1 MASHHLQPT
10 IRPRSLAHVLDDLR
24 EARSD
29 MDAARTAV
37 IGGEDA
43 DDRLAEAETRMED
56 LQTEA
61 DDRKDALGGSDANVI
76 MGGDEKKL
84 LRLWRRSA
92 ARPSPR
98 T

>member
-1 MASHHLQPT
+1 MASHNLQPT

-29 MDAARTAV
+29 MDAARTAI

-43 DDRLAEAETRMED
+43 DDRYAEAETRMED

-61 DDRKDALGGSDANVI
+61 DERFFDATGLTVEAFRKAFEQAL
-76 MGGDEKKL
+76 L
-84 LRLWRRSA
+84 
-92 ARPSPR
+92 
-98 T
+98 